1 MSLAVKG
8 ALFNTRLPKVEA
20 AIMDGG
26 NIELSLSE
34 DPYECVRLHVDSVP
48 ILVTIC
54 KIGEHCIVD
63 PSSEEEVCSLAS
75 LVVGVSVRNGTGT
88 FIAHKWI
95 GSCWPLPI
103 SLVMCYNCIV
113 FFYTEFITN
122 IRTNGAGSFHTE
134 TLNRCL
140 ELGKM
145 AGKCLD
151 SVLLKVLR
159 QEEENVGVRIV
170 SRKDICGFLR

>member
-1 MSLAVKG
+1 MYDAVSLAVKG

-95 GSCWPLPI
+95 RSYRAIAPLDGNVLQLYRLRPHRI
-103 SLVMCYNCIV
+103 HHEYSNKRRRLIPHGN
-113 FFYTEFITN
+113 TEQ
-122 IRTNGAGSFHTE
+122 
-134 TLNRCL
+134 
-140 ELGKM
+140 
-145 AGKCLD
+145 
-151 SVLLKVLR
+151 VP
-159 QEEENVGVRIV
+159 
-170 SRKDICGFLR
+170 